1 MFPIVIT
8 LNSGILREDHLRDPI
23 QILPATPTLDPA
35 QSEADF
41 DNEVE
46 IDGPLDVD
54 DPQNGTSTSRTSI
67 LNIDLNKIFLIDLYC
82 LRKQFSDMEIS
93 FLLSSIFQ
101 HFIQITKYTFLMYQN
116 IKSHYKFI
124 MHIKKFQYFKF
135 LYALYRK
142 HTKVLV

>member
-67 LNIDLNKIFLIDLYC
+67 LNID
-82 LRKQFSDMEIS
+82 
-93 FLLSSIFQ
+93 SI
-101 HFIQITKYTFLMYQN
+101 KYF
-116 IKSHYKFI
+116 
-124 MHIKKFQYFKF
+124 
-135 LYALYRK
+135 
-142 HTKVLV
+142 